1 MTYAELWGRLTGL
14 YGEGEA
20 KAIARMVFEVRY
32 GLTLSDLLMGRDAE
46 VPQDEVERLAQRLE
60 QGEPVQYVLGQAE
73 FGGRWFTVTPDVLIP
88 RPETYELCE
97 WSLTPSP
104 LQKER
109 ESLHLQPSAF
119 SPQPSSKILDIGTGS
134 GCIGITLALA
144 LPKAEVTA
152 WDISEKAL
160 AVARENARRLGADV
174 TFEQV
179 DILSPLNSFSLIVS
193 NPPYICEKEKALM
206 ERNVLDHEPELA
218 LFVPDDDALLF
229 YRAIARFAREA
240 LLPKGLLYFEINPT
254 YRDELVAMLAGMG
267 FTEIEVKADQ
277 FGKQRMLKAQQP

>member
-32 GLTLSDLLMGRDAE
+32 GLMLSDLLMGRDAE
-46 VPQDEVERLAQRLE
+46 VPQDEVEWLAQRLE

-97 WSLTPSP
+97 WSLSP
-104 LQKER
+104 
-109 ESLHLQPSAF
+109 QPSAF
-119 SPQPSSKILDIGTGS
+119 SLQPSPKILDIGTGS
-134 GCIGITLALA
+134 GCIAITLALA
-144 LPKAEVTA
+144 LPEAEVTA

-160 AVARENARRLGADV
+160 AVARENARRLGANV

-179 DILSPLNSFSLIVS
+179 DILSPLSSLLSPQKSFSLIVS

-240 LLPKGLLYFEINPT
+240 LLPKGQLYFEINPT

-277 FGKQRMLKAQQP
+277 FGKQRMLKAQQS

>member
-32 GLTLSDLLMGRDAE
+32 GLMLSDLLMGRDAE
-46 VPQDEVERLAQRLE
+46 VPQDEVEWLAQRLE

-97 WSLTPSP
+97 WSLSP
-104 LQKER
+104 
-109 ESLHLQPSAF
+109 QPSAF
-119 SPQPSSKILDIGTGS
+119 SLQPSPQILDIGTGS
-134 GCIGITLALA
+134 GCIAITLALA
-144 LPKAEVTA
+144 LPEAEVTA

-160 AVARENARRLGADV
+160 AVARENARRLGANV

-179 DILSPLNSFSLIVS
+179 DILHLPPSTLHLPSFTLIIS